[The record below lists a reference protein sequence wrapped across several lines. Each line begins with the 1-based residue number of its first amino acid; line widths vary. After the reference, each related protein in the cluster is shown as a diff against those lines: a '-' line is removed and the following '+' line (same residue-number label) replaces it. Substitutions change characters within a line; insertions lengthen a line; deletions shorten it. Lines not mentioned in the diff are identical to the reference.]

1 MVISISTEIEPR
13 AAEVAI
19 VGVLVADTGVSPV
32 EAKGSDTALEPPLAT
47 AVADGV
53 KTKGWGADI
62 RITHL

>member
-1 MVISISTEIEPR
+1 MVINISTESVPR

-32 EAKGSDTALEPPLAT
+32 GTKGSATALEPPLAT

-53 KTKGWGADI
+53 NTNG
-62 RITHL
+62 